1 MKTRIS
7 STKAARSFSDLL
19 NRVRYR
25 GETFVVERR
34 GEPICEIVPA
44 RPSRSTVADFIKLM
58 RSLPKPDKGYLEL
71 LEELRRT
78 QPKVA
83 PSPWER

>member
-44 RPSRSTVADFIKLM
+44 RPGKSTVGDFINLM
-58 RSLPKPDKGYLEL
+58 RSLPKPDGEYLDL
-71 LEELRRT
+71 LEERRRT

>member
-44 RPSRSTVADFIKLM
+44 KLGKSTVADFIKLM
-58 RSLPKPDKGYLEL
+58 RSLPKPDEEYLDL
-71 LEELRRT
+71 LEERRRT

>member
-44 RPSRSTVADFIKLM
+44 KPARFTVADLVDLL
-58 RSLPKPDKGYLEL
+58 RSIPRPDDEYLDL
-71 LEELRRT
+71 LDELRRN

>member
-7 STKAARSFSDLL
+7 STKAARSFSDVL

-34 GEPICEIVPA
+34 GEPICEIVPLQ
-44 RPSRSTVADFIKLM
+44 PTCTVADFVKLM
-58 RSLPKPDKGYLEL
+58 RSLPKPDEEYLDL

-78 QPKVA
+78 Q
-83 PSPWER
+83 SL